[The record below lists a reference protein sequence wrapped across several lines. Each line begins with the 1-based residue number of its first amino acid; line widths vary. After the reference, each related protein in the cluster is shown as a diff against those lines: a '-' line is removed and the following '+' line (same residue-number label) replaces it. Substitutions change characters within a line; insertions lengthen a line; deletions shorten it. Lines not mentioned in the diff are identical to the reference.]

1 MVFVIIWFVVAGLS
15 EYLVW
20 GYPLL
25 AVSLALL
32 FVVLGGYWIYK
43 IRKIQVSDEPSDEV
57 RSKSISNLN
66 LTFSVIM
73 LAIHALVLLLLR

>member
-1 MVFVIIWFVVAGLS
+1 MVFVILWFAIAGLS

-20 GYPLL
+20 GSPLL

-32 FVVLGGYWIYK
+32 FVVLGGYWVYSV
-43 IRKIQVSDEPSDEV
+43 RKIQVSDIPSDEA

-66 LTFSVIM
+66 LTFSVAL

>member
-1 MVFVIIWFVVAGLS
+1 MIFVILWFVISGLS

-20 GYPLL
+20 GHPLL

-32 FVVLGGYWIYK
+32 FVVLGGYWIYRV
-43 IRKIQVSDEPSDEV
+43 RKIQVSDESSDEV
-57 RSKSISNLN
+57 RSKSINNINLI
-66 LTFSVIM
+66 FSVAM

>member
-1 MVFVIIWFVVAGLS
+1 MIFVILWFAIAGLS

-25 AVSLALL
+25 VVVLALI
-32 FVVLGGYWIYK
+32 FVVLGGYWVYR
-43 IRKIQVSDEPSDEV
+43 IRKVQVSDEPSDEV
-57 RSKSISNLN
+57 RSKSISNIN

-73 LAIHALVLLLLR
+73 LAIHAITLLLLR

>member
-1 MVFVIIWFVVAGLS
+1 MVFVILWFAIAGLS

-20 GYPLL
+20 GSPLL

-32 FVVLGGYWIYK
+32 FVVLGGYWVYRV
-43 IRKIQVSDEPSDEV
+43 RKIQVSDIPSDEV

-66 LTFSVIM
+66 LTFSVAL

>member
-1 MVFVIIWFVVAGLS
+1 MVFVIIWFVIAGLS

-25 AVSLALL
+25 ALSLALL
-32 FVVLGGYWIYK
+32 FVAIGGYWIYK

-66 LTFSVIM
+66 LTFSMIL
-73 LAIHALVLLLLR
+73 LAIHALILLLLR

>member
-1 MVFVIIWFVVAGLS
+1 MVFVILWFAIAALS

-32 FVVLGGYWIYK
+32 FVLLGGYWVYR
-43 IRKIQVSDEPSDEV
+43 IRKIQVSDESSEDV
-57 RSKSISNLN
+57 RAKSITNLN
-66 LTFSVIM
+66 LTFSVAM
-73 LAIHALVLLLLR
+73 LAIHALILLLLR

>member
-1 MVFVIIWFVVAGLS
+1 MVFVILWFAIAGLS

-25 AVSLALL
+25 AVLLALL
-32 FVVLGGYWIYK
+32 FVVLGGYWIYR

-57 RSKSISNLN
+57 RSTSISNLN
-66 LTFSVIM
+66 LTFSVVL
-73 LAIHALVLLLLR
+73 LAIHAVILLLVR

>member
-1 MVFVIIWFVVAGLS
+1 MVFVIIWFIIAGLS

-25 AVSLALL
+25 ALSLALI
-32 FVVLGGYWIYK
+32 FVAIGGYWIYK

-73 LAIHALVLLLLR
+73 LAIHALILLLLR

>member
-1 MVFVIIWFVVAGLS
+1 MVFVIIWFVIAGLS

-20 GYPLL
+20 GNPLL
-25 AVSLALL
+25 ALSLALL
-32 FVVLGGYWIYK
+32 FVAIGGYWIYK

-73 LAIHALVLLLLR
+73 LAIHALILLLLR

>member
-25 AVSLALL
+25 AVSLALF
-32 FVVLGGYWIYK
+32 FVVIGGYWIYK
-43 IRKIQVSDEPSDEV
+43 IRKIQVSDEPSEEV

-73 LAIHALVLLLLR
+73 LAIHAFVLLLLR

>member
-1 MVFVIIWFVVAGLS
+1 MVFVILWFAIAGLS

-32 FVVLGGYWIYK
+32 FVVLGGYWIFRV
-43 IRKIQVSDEPSDEV
+43 RKIQVSDELSDEV

-66 LTFSVIM
+66 LAFSVGL
-73 LAIHALVLLLLR
+73 LAIHAVILLLVR

>member
-1 MVFVIIWFVVAGLS
+1 MVFVIIWFAIAGLS

-25 AVSLALL
+25 AVLLALL
-32 FVVLGGYWIYK
+32 FVALGGYWIYR
-43 IRKIQVSDEPSDEV
+43 IRKIQVSDEPSDEA

-66 LTFSVIM
+66 LTFSVVM
-73 LAIHALVLLLLR
+73 LAIHAVILLLVR

>member
-25 AVSLALL
+25 AVSLALF

>member
-1 MVFVIIWFVVAGLS
+1 MVFVIIWFVIAGLS

-25 AVSLALL
+25 ALSLALI
-32 FVVLGGYWIYK
+32 FVAIGGYWIYK
-43 IRKIQVSDEPSDEV
+43 IRKIQVSDELSDEV

-73 LAIHALVLLLLR
+73 LAIHALILLLLR

>member
-1 MVFVIIWFVVAGLS
+1 MVFVIIWFVIAGLS

-25 AVSLALL
+25 ALSFALI
-32 FVVLGGYWIYK
+32 FVAIGGYWIYK

-73 LAIHALVLLLLR
+73 LAIHALILLLLR

>member
-1 MVFVIIWFVVAGLS
+1 MVFVILWFAIAGLS

-25 AVSLALL
+25 AVLLALL
-32 FVVLGGYWIYK
+32 FVVLGGYWIYR
-43 IRKIQVSDEPSDEV
+43 IRKIQVSDEPSDEA

-66 LTFSVIM
+66 LTFSVVM
-73 LAIHALVLLLLR
+73 LAIHAVILLLVR

>member
-1 MVFVIIWFVVAGLS
+1 MVFVILWFAIAGLS

-25 AVSLALL
+25 AVLLALL
-32 FVVLGGYWIYK
+32 FVALGGYWIYR
-43 IRKIQVSDEPSDEV
+43 IRKIQVSDEPSDEA

-66 LTFSVIM
+66 LTFSVVM
-73 LAIHALVLLLLR
+73 LAIHAVILLLVR

>member
-1 MVFVIIWFVVAGLS
+1 MVFVILWFAIAALS

-32 FVVLGGYWIYK
+32 FVLLGGYWVYR
-43 IRKIQVSDEPSDEV
+43 IRKIQVSDESSEDV
-57 RSKSISNLN
+57 RAKSISNLN
-66 LTFSVIM
+66 LTFSVAM
-73 LAIHALVLLLLR
+73 LAIHALILLLLR

>member
-1 MVFVIIWFVVAGLS
+1 MVFVIIWFVIAGLS

-25 AVSLALL
+25 AVSLALF
-32 FVVLGGYWIYK
+32 FVVFAGYWIYRV
-43 IRKIQVSDEPSDEV
+43 RKIQVSDEPSNET

-66 LTFSVIM
+66 LVFSVVM
-73 LAIHALVLLLLR
+73 LAIHAVILLLLR

>member
-1 MVFVIIWFVVAGLS
+1 MVFVIFWFAIAALS

-20 GYPLL
+20 GYPLV

-32 FVVLGGYWIYK
+32 FVILGGYWVYS
-43 IRKIQVSDEPSDEV
+43 IRKIQVSDEPSDER

-73 LAIHALVLLLLR
+73 LAIHAVILLLLR

>member
-1 MVFVIIWFVVAGLS
+1 MVFVILWFAIAGLS

-20 GYPLL
+20 GSPLL
-25 AVSLALL
+25 AVFLALF
-32 FVVLGGYWIYK
+32 FVVLGGYWVYR
-43 IRKIQVSDEPSDEV
+43 IRKIQVSDEPSDEL
-57 RSKSISNLN
+57 RSRSISNLN

>member
-1 MVFVIIWFVVAGLS
+1 MVFVILWFAIAALS

-32 FVVLGGYWIYK
+32 FVIVGGYWVYR
-43 IRKIQVSDEPSDEV
+43 IRKIQVSDEPSDER
-57 RSKSISNLN
+57 RSKAISNLN
-66 LTFSVIM
+66 LTFSVVM

>member
-1 MVFVIIWFVVAGLS
+1 MVFVILWFAIAALS

-32 FVVLGGYWIYK
+32 FVIMGGYWVYR
-43 IRKIQVSDEPSDEV
+43 IRKIQVSDEISDER
-57 RSKSISNLN
+57 RSKDISNLN
-66 LTFSVIM
+66 LTFSVGM
-73 LAIHALVLLLLR
+73 LAIHALILLLLR